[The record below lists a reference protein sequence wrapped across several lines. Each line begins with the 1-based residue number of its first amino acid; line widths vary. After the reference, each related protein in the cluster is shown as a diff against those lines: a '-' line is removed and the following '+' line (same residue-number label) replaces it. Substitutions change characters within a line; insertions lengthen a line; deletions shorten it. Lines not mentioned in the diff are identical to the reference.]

1 MGTGNE
7 PLDVDVVE
15 SATAQSCL
23 VRIDVGVDP
32 LAGRTVCCLLVG
44 HRRDL
49 HTWTGSQGREHR
61 EDFR

>member
-1 MGTGNE
+1 
-7 PLDVDVVE
+7 
-15 SATAQSCL
+15 L